1 MHTPLLFPVGE
12 YIPAANLTILAIVY
26 QGAFKNLTRYRV
38 RYGCCG
44 VERVLAHA
52 TIRKRI
58 HGARFFCHHCGRKF
72 ANHHQDEGLPHL
84 MRAQG
89 FLPHDI
95 LSAGAAW
102 PRPPS
107 ARPARIWRAQA

>member
-1 MHTPLLFPVGE
+1 MHTPLLFTPGE
-12 YIPAANLTILAIVY
+12 YLPAANLTILAIVY
-26 QGAFKNLTRYRV
+26 QATIKNMTRYRV

-58 HGARFFCHHCGRKF
+58 HAARFFCQRCGLKYP
-72 ANHHQDEGLPHL
+72 NHHQDEGLPHL
-84 MRAQG
+84 MRAQA

-95 LSAGAAW
+95 LSAGEAW

-107 ARPARIWRAQA
+107 LKPARVWRAQA